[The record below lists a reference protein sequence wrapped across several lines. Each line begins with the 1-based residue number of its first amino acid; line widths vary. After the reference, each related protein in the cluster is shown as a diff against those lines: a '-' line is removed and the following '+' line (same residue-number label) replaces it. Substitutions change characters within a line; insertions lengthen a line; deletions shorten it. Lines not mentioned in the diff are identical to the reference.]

1 MCYNKNMDNEKNFFD
16 MEYMTENNVQ
26 MVNPQSLAFVGD
38 AVYSLFIRS
47 HFCLVSTAR
56 SRSLHKFST
65 DFVKASSQAKALDD
79 IFGSLTEEEKLV
91 AKRARNTKVNTMS
104 KNAKMIEY
112 KKSTAFEALLGYL
125 YLCGKITRLNQIL
138 NLAVKNFG
146 EE

>member
-1 MCYNKNMDNEKNFFD
+1 MSEKNLFY
-16 MEYMTENNVQ
+16 MPYMTKQDVQ

-38 AVYSLFIRS
+38 AVYSLYIRS

-65 DFVKASSQAKALDD
+65 EFVKASSQAKALDD
-79 IFGSLTEEEKLV
+79 IFDSLTIDEQAV

-125 YLCGKITRLNQIL
+125 YLCGEENRLNEVL
-138 NLAVKNFG
+138 SMAVKNFG
-146 EE
+146 VDK

>member
-1 MCYNKNMDNEKNFFD
+1 MCYNKNMNNEKNFFD

-125 YLCGKITRLNQIL
+125 YLCGKITRLNEIL

>member
-1 MCYNKNMDNEKNFFD
+1 MNNEKNFFD

-79 IFGSLTEEEKLV
+79 IFDSLTEEEKLV

-125 YLCGKITRLNQIL
+125 YLCGKITRLNEIL

>member
-1 MCYNKNMDNEKNFFD
+1 MSEKNLFD
-16 MEYMTENNVQ
+16 MPYMTKQDVQ

-38 AVYSLFIRS
+38 AVYSLYIRS

-65 DFVKASSQAKALDD
+65 EFVKASSQAKALDE
-79 IFGSLTEEEKLV
+79 IFDSLTIDEQAI

-125 YLCGKITRLNQIL
+125 YLCGEENRLNEVL
-138 NLAVKNFG
+138 SMAVKNFG
-146 EE
+146 EDK

>member
-1 MCYNKNMDNEKNFFD
+1 MENEKNFFGMD
-16 MEYMTENNVQ
+16 FMTDSNVQ

-65 DFVKASSQAKALDD
+65 DFVKATAQSKALDD
-79 IFGSLTEEEKLV
+79 IYDSLTEEEQGV

-125 YLCGKITRLNQIL
+125 YLCGKIERLNEIL

>member
-1 MCYNKNMDNEKNFFD
+1 MWYNRGMSEKNLFD
-16 MEYMTENNVQ
+16 MPYMTKQDVQ
-26 MVNPQSLAFVGD
+26 MVNAQSLAFVGD
-38 AVYSLFIRS
+38 AVYSLYIRS

-65 DFVKASSQAKALDD
+65 EFVKASSQAKALDE
-79 IFGSLTEEEKLV
+79 IFDSLTIDEQAI

-125 YLCGKITRLNQIL
+125 YLCGEENRLNEVL
-138 NLAVKNFG
+138 YMAVKNFG
-146 EE
+146 EDK

>member
-1 MCYNKNMDNEKNFFD
+1 MSDNNFFD
-16 MEYMTENNVQ
+16 MPYMTEGNVQ

-38 AVYSLFIRS
+38 AVYSLYIRS

-65 DFVKASSQAKALDD
+65 EFVKASSQARALDE
-79 IFGSLTEEEKLV
+79 IFDSLTDEEQSV

-104 KNAKMIEY
+104 KNAKMVEY

-125 YLCGKITRLNQIL
+125 YLCGKIERLNEVL
-138 NLAVKNFG
+138 SLAVKDFG
-146 EE
+146 EEK

>member
-1 MCYNKNMDNEKNFFD
+1 MCYNEFMDNEKNFFD

-79 IFGSLTEEEKLV
+79 IFDSLTEEEKSV

-125 YLCGKITRLNQIL
+125 YLCGKTKRLNEIL

>member
-1 MCYNKNMDNEKNFFD
+1 MNNQNLFD
-16 MEYMTENNVQ
+16 MPYMTENDVQ

-38 AVYSLFIRS
+38 AVYSLYIRS

-65 DFVKASSQAKALDD
+65 DFVKASAQSKALDE
-79 IFGSLTEEEKLV
+79 IFDSLTEEEQLV

-125 YLCGKITRLNQIL
+125 YLCGRIDRLNEVL
-138 NLAVKNFG
+138 SLAVKNFG
-146 EE
+146 EEQ

>member
-1 MCYNKNMDNEKNFFD
+1 MCYNKIMDNEKNFFD

-79 IFGSLTEEEKLV
+79 IFDSLTEEEKLV

>member
-125 YLCGKITRLNQIL
+125 YLCGKITRLNEIL

>member
-79 IFGSLTEEEKLV
+79 IFDSLTEEEKLV
-91 AKRARNTKVNTMS
+91 SKRARNTKVNTMS

-125 YLCGKITRLNQIL
+125 YLCGKITRLNEIL

>member
-79 IFGSLTEEEKLV
+79 IFDSLTEEEKLV

-125 YLCGKITRLNQIL
+125 YLCGKITRLNEIL